1 MLRSRLPQIARALDD
16 RLEDVVEDGAE
27 AIAQSAKGRVPVA
40 SGDLRAAIHVE
51 DEAEGAYVIAGDTG
65 VFYGHLVEHGTSH
78 SAPRPFLIPALE
90 ENRSR
95 IVAMGRARLK
105 GL

>member
-1 MLRSRLPQIARALDD
+1 LKSRLPQIARALDD

-27 AIAQSAKGRVPVA
+27 AIAQSAKDRVPVA
-40 SGDLRAAIHVE
+40 TDALRAAIHVA
-51 DEAEGAYVIAGDTG
+51 DEAEGSYVIAGDTD
-65 VFYGHLVEHGTSH
+65 VFYGHMVEHGTSH

-95 IVAMGRARLK
+95 IVALGRARLK